1 MTVEELLNRY
11 PAEFRVEVKFSKKA
25 SEDLASYD
33 KNIQEKI
40 IALIL
45 KRGQT
50 GPLIKPKGIGIPLEK
65 ELYSFTKIKPRSLN
79 LRIIYRPVELSGVV
93 RMEIVAIGPRD
104 KEKVYKMTVARLME
118 FKKEMDK

>member
-1 MTVEELLNRY
+1 MTVEELLNQY
-11 PAEFRVEVKFSKKA
+11 LAEFGVEVKFSRRA
-25 SEDLASYD
+25 SEDLAFYD

-45 KRGQT
+45 KRGQA
-50 GPLIKPKGIGIPLEK
+50 GPLIKPKGSGTPLGK
-65 ELYSFTKIKPRSLN
+65 ELSGFTKIKPRSLN

-93 RMEIVAIGPRD
+93 RMEIMAIGPRD
-104 KEKVYKMTVARLME
+104 KEKVYQMAVARLLE